1 MIVKINKE
9 NITLTQEH
17 DEQWIFDNVAMDAIR
32 LAAWH
37 KKSVCLHWG
46 FTYDVKNKVYWYDE
60 HWWTVVVH
68 PGDSMI
74 LVKEW
79 HAYFDALSKTTPQEC
94 GEEYDKQARGTSDI
108 WPKSIKK

>member
-37 KKSVCLHWG
+37 KKPVCLHWG
-46 FTYDVKNKVYWYDE
+46 FTYNVKNKLYWYDE

-79 HAYFDALSKTTPQEC
+79 HAYFDALSKMTPQEC
-94 GEEYDKQARGTSDI
+94 GEEYDKQTRGTSDI
-108 WPKSIKK
+108 WPRSIKK